1 MQAGRRSAHQALVK
15 LFQAIG
21 RASLR
26 EDIQDSHSGNMALKL
41 EGNDGRPLMAVTAT
55 GSQKGD
61 LRASDIRFLPMTGA
75 GFQAQGASRES
86 LVHAQILK
94 LKAVRA
100 SLHVHAKDLMIMTLD
115 DEHRPAAP
123 QAFVPLD
130 PLGFFH
136 LKGTVPVEWVEVP
149 SGSKEMAAVL
159 SSRLAAS
166 PAVVIQAHGAFTR
179 GRTLE
184 EAFFHACLAN
194 NAGYVVRLL
203 EKLKRNVDRLRAKAR
218 ARPESFFDLRLSAYD
233 SSSGLIFGQVRG
245 EVRAEFAA
253 TGARFFESRLSPFH
267 TGSAS
272 VRAGSSMIFA
282 PQVSRPRD
290 LPGPLLKLPL
300 GAGEENGFEAR
311 RHKALYAA
319 HDFQALLHCYLPEAE
334 ALARGADPTA
344 GGPAESLR
352 PIDAEGR
359 YLYPMVPVVPPG
371 VETEELGRLLQEYKM
386 VVVRGGGVWAAGYRD
401 LAEALHHPSSL
412 RDICLYRIGAF
423 ERGLNLKR
431 LESF

>member
-1 MQAGRRSAHQALVK
+1 MRSGHRPEHDKTVK

-21 RASLR
+21 RASLQA
-26 EDIQDSHSGNMALKL
+26 DVQDSHSGNMAMKL
-41 EGNDGRPLMAVTAT
+41 EGKDGRAFMAVTAT

-61 LRASDIRFLPMTGA
+61 LQASDVCCLRLTETD
-75 GFQAQGASRES
+75 FQAHRASRES
-86 LVHAQILK
+86 LVHARVLS
-94 LKAVRA
+94 LDGVRA
-100 SLHVHAKDLMIMTLD
+100 SLHAHAKELMIMTLD
-115 DEHRPAAP
+115 DGQRPAAP

-136 LKGTVPVEWVEVP
+136 LKGLIPVEWVEVP
-149 SGSKEMAAVL
+149 SGSKEAAEVV

-166 PAVVIQAHGAFTR
+166 PAVVIQAHGTFTR
-179 GRTLE
+179 GRTLA

-203 EKLKRNVDRLRAKAR
+203 EKLKANVDRLRADAR
-218 ARPESFFDLRLSAYD
+218 ARPESFFDLRLSAHD
-233 SSSGLIFGQVRG
+233 PGKGRGAGQVRG
-245 EVRAEFAA
+245 DVRAEFVR
-253 TGARFFESRLSPFH
+253 TGARIFESRLSPFH

-272 VRAGSSMIFA
+272 MRAGNNMLFV
-282 PQVSRPRD
+282 PQASCPRD
-290 LPGPLLKLPL
+290 LNEPLPSLPL
-300 GAGEENGFEAR
+300 EAGEEDSFEAA

-319 HDFQALLHCYLPEAE
+319 HDFKALLHCYLPEAE
-334 ALARGADPTA
+334 ALARGTDPDT
-344 GGPAESLR
+344 GGPPERLK

-359 YLYPMVPVVPPG
+359 FLYPTVPIAPPG
-371 VETEELGRLLQEYKM
+371 VEIEELGRLLLKYKM
-386 VVVRGGGVWAAGYRD
+386 VVVRGGGVWAAGRRS
-401 LAEALHHPSSL
+401 LSEALHHPSSL

>member
-1 MQAGRRSAHQALVK
+1 
-15 LFQAIG
+15 
-21 RASLR
+21 
-26 EDIQDSHSGNMALKL
+26 
-41 EGNDGRPLMAVTAT
+41 
-55 GSQKGD
+55 
-61 LRASDIRFLPMTGA
+61 
-75 GFQAQGASRES
+75 
-86 LVHAQILK
+86 
-94 LKAVRA
+94 
-100 SLHVHAKDLMIMTLD
+100 
-115 DEHRPAAP
+115 
-123 QAFVPLD
+123 
-130 PLGFFH
+130 
-136 LKGTVPVEWVEVP
+136 VEWVEVP

-159 SSRLAAS
+159 SLRLAAS

-233 SSSGLIFGQVRG
+233 SSPGRIFGQVRG
-245 EVRAEFAA
+245 KVRAEFAA
-253 TGARFFESRLSPFH
+253 AGARFFESRLSPFH

-272 VRAGSSMIFA
+272 LRAGSSMIFA

-290 LPGPLLKLPL
+290 LDGPLLKLPL
-300 GAGEENGFEAR
+300 GAGEEDAFEAG

-319 HDFQALLHCYLPEAE
+319 RDFQALLHCYLPEAE

-359 YLYPMVPVVPPG
+359 YLYPMAPVVPPG
-371 VETEELGRLLQEYKM
+371 IETEELGRLLQEYKM
-386 VVVRGGGVWAAGYRD
+386 VVIRGGGVWAAGYRD

-423 ERGLNLKR
+423 ERGLNLKK
-431 LESF
+431 LESS